1 MSFCHEVKEELCK
14 LPLEDALSQM
24 AELEAMLRLS
34 SEVIVSNGN
43 VEVSFQTSFAQICSR
58 FLNLLKNYIKCE
70 VTLASKKVNK
80 LNQSNIYYVNID
92 SMSEALIEEFGLLS
106 DSNNRDNILIS
117 ENTKKAYLRGAF
129 LTRGSVNSPIKS
141 NYHLEMYTTNEKE
154 AVFIQQLMNSYSLNA
169 KITKRRESLVIYMK
183 ELQSIKDFLRIIGTS
198 LAVFKI
204 EEAQI
209 EREVSANITRQINI
223 EGANDQKTLN
233 AAKEQINNIR
243 YLEYNYPL
251 EKLDGKILLIMKVR
265 KQNPEAS
272 LNEMIT
278 ILKEE
283 YGEII
288 TKSGLNHRL
297 RKIKELA
304 LELENKKNKS

>member
-1 MSFCHEVKEELCK
+1 MSFSHEVKEELCK

-58 FLNLLKNYIKCE
+58 FLTLLKNYIKCE

-265 KQNPEAS
+265 KKNPEAS

>member
-1 MSFCHEVKEELCK
+1 MSFSHEVKEELCK

-58 FLNLLKNYIKCE
+58 LLNLLKNYIKCE